1 MLYTTKPKNF
11 NARFEVVS
19 CFINSDGK
27 ILLLDRQ
34 YNKPQGDSWG
44 LPAGKID
51 RGENKYEAL
60 KREVKEETGLD
71 IIYHGLKYFGQ
82 VYVKYPE
89 YNFIYHMFETN
100 LKGDLSIRINN
111 EEHKG
116 YKWVTPQQALQ
127 MNLIRDLDKCIE
139 MFYFNK
145 N

>member
-1 MLYTTKPKNF
+1 MLYITKPKNF

-27 ILLLDRQ
+27 ILLLDRR
-34 YNKPQGDSWG
+34 YNKPQGDSWD

-71 IIYHGLKYFGQ
+71 ITYHGLKYFRQ

-89 YNFIYHMFETN
+89 YDFIYHMFETN
-100 LKGDLSIRINN
+100 LRDEPNIRINN